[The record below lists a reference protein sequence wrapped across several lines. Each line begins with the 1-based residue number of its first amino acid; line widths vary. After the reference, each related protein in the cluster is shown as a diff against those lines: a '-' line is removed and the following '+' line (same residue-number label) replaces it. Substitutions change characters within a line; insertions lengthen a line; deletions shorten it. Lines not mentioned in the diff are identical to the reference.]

1 MPATSGQSYD
11 SEQTPESNGQLAV
24 HSRCVVST
32 IVLIANAAVNW
43 PLKSF
48 RLEQST
54 FNHHRLVLNFSLD
67 IESMA
72 AGQEFV
78 STTQFQDTIGKN
90 VSLKITPTDEY
101 VDSGEA
107 LEFIGLITNVGLANS
122 GGAMNVVTI
131 EAMSPTILLDQ
142 AAAYRFYEKQTFADV
157 VRSIMGAYSVDTG
170 AITIGGAFTRDFWA
184 QWSETDWEYI
194 TTRWRTYPG
203 WVFYDGKKLIIEEK
217 KSRNTH
223 KLSWQKHVGA
233 ADVRMNMTGY
243 KFRNPSWDEAQ
254 KQPLNQEVTV
264 QTQFSGV
271 AQKTYASSASK
282 MNQTSSVALPLRGDT
297 KTSEVQQI
305 TGALQAEKIGTM
317 VLCRLQTN
325 VPSLKVG
332 DTLTLEKMGDTY
344 TGTYIITAIE
354 HRIEN
359 GSDYHNFVTA
369 SPLETAY
376 PTAPVARNERQSDP
390 MMAIVTDNNDPDM
403 RGRVKVKFPMK
414 SASGGDLESPWL
426 RTTSGYAGS
435 NRGMYFMPEINDE
448 VLVGFEMGDSNMP
461 VVLGS
466 LWNGVDKPPQ
476 SAINPGGDDGELSKN
491 DNKVIYSRAGHQIIL
506 SDKDGAGKIK
516 IVDRT
521 GKNTMIIDSKENTI
535 SITADKD
542 YNLTVK
548 GNVTM
553 KADGDFKLEAQNVSI
568 DAKMSCKIKAGGGG
582 AEITSSA
589 MMKLDASAKMDIGGA
604 MIDING
610 KGPVNV
616 KGTPISLN

>member
-1 MPATSGQSYD
+1 MTNPEP
-11 SEQTPESNGQLAV
+11 EQTRNPNDQLAV
-24 HSRCVVST
+24 HSRCVVAT
-32 IVLIANAAVNW
+32 TLLIANNQMIW
-43 PLKSF
+43 PLTSF

-67 IESMA
+67 IESMV

-78 STTQFQDTIGKN
+78 STSQFQDTIGKIL
-90 VSLKITPTDEY
+90 SLKITPMDEY

-107 LEFIGLITNVGLANS
+107 LEFIGLITNIGLANS

-142 AAAYRFYEKQTFADV
+142 AKIYRFYENMTFTDV
-157 VRSIMGAYSVDTG
+157 VRSIFGAYSVDTG
-170 AITIGGAFTRDFWA
+170 AITIGGEFTRDFWA

-194 TTRWRTYPG
+194 TTRRRTYPG
-203 WVFYDGKKLIIEEK
+203 WVFYDGKKLVIEEK

-223 KLSWQKHVGA
+223 KLSWQKHVGS

-243 KFRNPSWDEAQ
+243 KFRNPSWDEVQ
-254 KQPLNQEVTV
+254 KQPLNQDVSV

-282 MNQTSSVALPLRGDT
+282 MNQTSSIALPMRGDT
-297 KTSEVQQI
+297 KTSELQQI

-317 VLCRLQTN
+317 VRCKLQTN

-332 DTLTLEKMGDTY
+332 DTLTLEGMGDTY
-344 TGTYIITAIE
+344 SGTYIITAIE
-354 HRIEN
+354 HRLEN
-359 GSDYHNFVTA
+359 SSYHNFVTA

-390 MMAIVTDNNDPDM
+390 LMAIVTDNNDPEM

-426 RTTSGYAGS
+426 RTTSGYAGN
-435 NRGMYFMPEINDE
+435 NRGIYFMPEVDDE

-466 LWNGVDKPPQ
+466 LWNGMDKPPQ

-491 DNKVIYSRAGHQIIL
+491 DN
-506 SDKDGAGKIK
+506 
-516 IVDRT
+516 
-521 GKNTMIIDSKENTI
+521 
-535 SITADKD
+535 
-542 YNLTVK
+542 
-548 GNVTM
+548 
-553 KADGDFKLEAQNVSI
+553 
-568 DAKMSCKIKAGGGG
+568 
-582 AEITSSA
+582 
-589 MMKLDASAKMDIGGA
+589 
-604 MIDING
+604 
-610 KGPVNV
+610 
-616 KGTPISLN
+616 

>member
-1 MPATSGQSYD
+1 MTYPE
-11 SEQTPESNGQLAV
+11 SEQTRNPNDQLAV
-24 HSRCVVST
+24 HSRCVVAT
-32 IVLIANAAVNW
+32 TLLIANNQMIW
-43 PLKSF
+43 PLTSF
-48 RLEQST
+48 RLEQSA
-54 FNHHRLVLNFSLD
+54 FKHHRLVLNFSLD

-72 AGQEFV
+72 TGQEFV
-78 STTQFQDTIGKN
+78 STSQFQDTIGKI
-90 VSLKITPTDEY
+90 VSLQITPMDEY

-122 GGAMNVVTI
+122 GGAMNAVTI

-142 AAAYRFYEKQTFADV
+142 AKIYRFYENMTFTDV
-157 VRSIMGAYSVDTG
+157 VRSIFGAYSVDTG
-170 AITIGGAFTRDFWA
+170 AITIGGEFSRDFWA

-203 WVFYDGKKLIIEEK
+203 WVFYDGKKLVIEEK

-223 KLSWQKHVGA
+223 KLSWQKHVGSV
-233 ADVRMNMTGY
+233 DVRMNMTGY
-243 KFRNPSWDEAQ
+243 KFRNPSWDEGQ
-254 KQPLNQEVTV
+254 KQPLNQDVSV
-264 QTQFSGV
+264 QTQFSGI
-271 AQKTYASSASK
+271 AQKTYASSTAK
-282 MNQTSSVALPLRGDT
+282 MNQTSSIALPTRGDT
-297 KTSEVQQI
+297 KTSELQQI

-317 VLCRLQTN
+317 VQCRLQTN

-332 DTLTLEKMGDTY
+332 DTLTLDGMGDTY
-344 TGTYIITAIE
+344 TGTYIITDIE
-354 HRIEN
+354 HKIEN
-359 GSDYHNFVTA
+359 GSYHNFVTA
-369 SPLETAY
+369 SPLETAH

-390 MMAIVTDNNDPDM
+390 LMAIVTDNNDPEM

-414 SASGGDLESPWL
+414 SASGGDLASPWL
-426 RTTSGYAGS
+426 RTTSAYAGG
-435 NRGMYFMPEINDE
+435 NRGVYFIPEIDDE

-466 LWNGVDKPPQ
+466 LWNGIDKPPQ
-476 SAINPGGDDGELSKN
+476 SAINPGGDDGELAKN
-491 DNKVIYSRAGHQIIL
+491 DNKVIYSRAGHQIVL
-506 SDKDGAGKIK
+506 SDKDGVGKIK
-516 IVDRT
+516 ILDRT

-535 SITADKD
+535 TITADKD
-542 YNLTVK
+542 YSLTVK
-548 GNVTM
+548 GNITM

-568 DAKMSCKIKAGGGG
+568 DGKMSCKIKAGSGG

-589 MMKLDASAKMDIGGA
+589 MMKLDATAKLEAGGA

>member
-1 MPATSGQSYD
+1 MTYPE
-11 SEQTPESNGQLAV
+11 SEQTRNPNDQLAV
-24 HSRCVVST
+24 HSRCVVAT
-32 IVLIANAAVNW
+32 TLLIANNQMIW
-43 PLKSF
+43 PLTSF

-67 IESMA
+67 IESMSS
-72 AGQEFV
+72 GQEFV
-78 STTQFQDTIGKN
+78 STSQFQDTIGKI
-90 VSLKITPTDEY
+90 VSLQITPMDEY

-122 GGAMNVVTI
+122 GGAMNAVTI

-142 AAAYRFYEKQTFADV
+142 AKIYRFYENMTFTDV
-157 VRSIMGAYSVDTG
+157 VRSIFGAYSVDTG
-170 AITIGGAFTRDFWA
+170 AITIGGEFSRDFWA

-203 WVFYDGKKLIIEEK
+203 WVFYDGKKLVIEEK

-223 KLSWQKHVGA
+223 KLSWQKHVGSV
-233 ADVRMNMTGY
+233 DVRMNMTGY
-243 KFRNPSWDEAQ
+243 KFRNPSWDEGQ
-254 KQPLNQEVTV
+254 KQPLNQDVSV
-264 QTQFSGV
+264 QTQFSGI
-271 AQKTYASSASK
+271 AQKTYASSTAK
-282 MNQTSSVALPLRGDT
+282 MNQTSSIALPTRGDT
-297 KTSEVQQI
+297 KTSELQQI

-317 VLCRLQTN
+317 VQCRLQTN

-332 DTLTLEKMGDTY
+332 DTLTLDGMGDTY
-344 TGTYIITAIE
+344 TGTYIITDIE
-354 HRIEN
+354 HKIEN
-359 GSDYHNFVTA
+359 GSYHNFVTA
-369 SPLETAY
+369 SPLETAH

-390 MMAIVTDNNDPDM
+390 LMAIVTDNNDPEM

-414 SASGGDLESPWL
+414 SASGGDLASPWL
-426 RTTSGYAGS
+426 RTTSAYAGG
-435 NRGMYFMPEINDE
+435 NRGVYFIPEIDDE

-466 LWNGVDKPPQ
+466 LWNGIDKPPQ
-476 SAINPGGDDGELSKN
+476 SAINPGGDDGELAKN
-491 DNKVIYSRAGHQIIL
+491 DNKVIYSRAGHQIVL
-506 SDKDGAGKIK
+506 SDKDGVGKIK
-516 IVDRT
+516 ILDRT

-535 SITADKD
+535 TITADKD
-542 YNLTVK
+542 YSLTVK
-548 GNVTM
+548 GNITM

-568 DAKMSCKIKAGGGG
+568 DGKMSCKIKAGSGG

-589 MMKLDASAKMDIGGA
+589 MMKLDATAKLEAGGA

>member
-1 MPATSGQSYD
+1 MTNPEP
-11 SEQTPESNGQLAV
+11 EQTRNPNDHLAV
-24 HSRCVVST
+24 HSRCVVAT
-32 IVLIANAAVNW
+32 TLLIANNQVIW
-43 PLKSF
+43 PLTSF

-78 STTQFQDTIGKN
+78 STSQFQDTIGKI
-90 VSLKITPTDEY
+90 VSLKITPMDEY

-107 LEFIGLITNVGLANS
+107 LEFIGLITNIGLANS

-142 AAAYRFYEKQTFADV
+142 AKIYRFYENMTFTDV
-157 VRSIMGAYSVDTG
+157 VRSIFGAYSVDTG
-170 AITIGGAFTRDFWA
+170 AITIGGEFTRDFWA

-194 TTRWRTYPG
+194 ATRWRTYPG

-223 KLSWQKHVGA
+223 KLSWQKHVGS

-254 KQPLNQEVTV
+254 KQPLNQDVSV

-271 AQKTYASSASK
+271 AQKTYGSSASN
-282 MNQTSSVALPLRGDT
+282 MNQTSSIALPMRGDT
-297 KTSEVQQI
+297 KTSELQQI

-317 VLCRLQTN
+317 VQCKLQTN

-332 DTLTLEKMGDTY
+332 DTLTLEGMGDTY
-344 TGTYIITAIE
+344 SGTYIITAIE
-354 HRIEN
+354 HRLE
-359 GSDYHNFVTA
+359 SSSYHNFVTA

-390 MMAIVTDNNDPDM
+390 LMAIVTDNNDPDM

-426 RTTSGYAGS
+426 RTTSGYAGN
-435 NRGMYFMPEINDE
+435 NRGIYFMPEVDDE

-466 LWNGVDKPPQ
+466 LWNGMDKPPQ

-491 DNKVIYSRAGHQIIL
+491 DNKVIYTRTGHQIVL

-521 GKNTMIIDSKENTI
+521 GNNTMIIDSKENTI

-568 DAKMSCKIKAGGGG
+568 DAKISCKIKAGSGGG
-582 AEITSSA
+582 EITSSG
-589 MMKLDASAKMDIGGA
+589 MMKLDASAKMDISAA

>member
-1 MPATSGQSYD
+1 MPTID
-11 SEQTPESNGQLAV
+11 PEQTPESNDKLAV
-24 HSRCVVST
+24 HSRCVVATSL
-32 IVLIANAAVNW
+32 LIANNQMIW
-43 PLKSF
+43 PLTSF

-54 FNHHRLVLNFSLD
+54 FNHHRLVLNFALD

-78 STTQFQDTIGKN
+78 STSQFQDTIGKI
-90 VSLKITPTDEY
+90 VSLMITPMDEY

-107 LEFIGLITNVGLANS
+107 LEFIGLITNIGLANS
-122 GGAMNVVTI
+122 GGAMNVVRI

-142 AAAYRFYEKQTFADV
+142 AKVYRFYENQTFTDV
-157 VRSIMGAYSVDTG
+157 VRSIFGAYSVDTG
-170 AITIGGAFTRDFWA
+170 AITIGGEFTRDFWA

-194 TTRWRTYPG
+194 TTRRRTYPG
-203 WVFYDGKKLIIEEK
+203 WVFYDGKKLVIDEK

-223 KLSWQKHVGA
+223 KLTWQKHVGSV
-233 ADVRMNMTGY
+233 DVRMNMTGY
-243 KFRNPSWDEAQ
+243 KFRNTGWDEGQ
-254 KQPLNQEVTV
+254 KSPMSQNVSV

-271 AQKTYASSASK
+271 AQKAYASSASE
-282 MNQTSSVALPLRGDT
+282 MNQTSSIALPLRGDT
-297 KTSEVQQI
+297 MPTKTGEIQQI
-305 TGALQAEKIGTM
+305 TEALQAEKIGSM
-317 VLCRLQTN
+317 VQCRLQTN

-332 DTLTLEKMGDTY
+332 DTLTLEAMGDTY
-344 TGTYIITAIE
+344 SGTYIITAIE
-354 HRIEN
+354 HRLES
-359 GSDYHNFVTA
+359 GSYHNFVTA

-390 MMAIVTDNNDPDM
+390 LMAIVTDNNDPEM

-414 SASGGDLESPWL
+414 SASGGDLVSPWL

-435 NRGMYFMPEINDE
+435 NRGIYFVPEVDDE

-466 LWNGVDKPPQ
+466 LWNGADKPPQ

-491 DNKVIYSRAGHQIIL
+491 DNKVLYTRAGHQIIL

-516 IVDRT
+516 IIDRT

-548 GNVTM
+548 GNITM

>member
-1 MPATSGQSYD
+1 MTNAEP
-11 SEQTPESNGQLAV
+11 EQTRNPNDQLAV
-24 HSRCVVST
+24 HSRCVVAT
-32 IVLIANAAVNW
+32 TLLIANNQVLW
-43 PLKSF
+43 PLTSF

-67 IESMA
+67 IESMT

-78 STTQFQDTIGKN
+78 STSQFQDAIGKI
-90 VSLKITPTDEY
+90 VSLKISPMDEY
-101 VDSGEA
+101 VDSSEA
-107 LEFIGLITNVGLANS
+107 LEFIGLITNIGLANS

-142 AAAYRFYEKQTFADV
+142 AKVYRFYENMTFTDV
-157 VRSIMGAYSVDTG
+157 VRSIFGAYSVDTG
-170 AITIGGAFTRDFWA
+170 AITIGEEFSRDFWA

-194 TTRWRTYPG
+194 TTRRRTYPG
-203 WVFYDGKKLIIEEK
+203 WVFYDGKKLVIEEK

-223 KLSWQKHVGA
+223 KLSWQKHVGS

-243 KFRNPSWDEAQ
+243 KFRNTGWDEGQ
-254 KQPLNQEVTV
+254 KSPMSQDVSV

-271 AQKTYASSASK
+271 AQKAYASSASK
-282 MNQTSSVALPLRGDT
+282 MNETSSIALPLRGDT
-297 KTSEVQQI
+297 MPTKTGEIQQI
-305 TGALQAEKIGTM
+305 TEALQAEKIGTM
-317 VLCRLQTN
+317 VQCKLQTN

-332 DTLTLEKMGDTY
+332 DTLTLEGMGDTY
-344 TGTYIITAIE
+344 SGIYIITAIE
-354 HRIEN
+354 HRFEN
-359 GSDYHNFVTA
+359 GSYHNFVTA

-390 MMAIVTDNNDPDM
+390 LMAIVTDNNDPDM

-435 NRGMYFMPEINDE
+435 NRGIYFIPEIDDE

-466 LWNGVDKPPQ
+466 LWNGMDNPPQ

-491 DNKVIYSRAGHQIIL
+491 DNKVIYTRTGHQIVL

-516 IVDRT
+516 IIDRT

-548 GNVTM
+548 GNITL

-568 DAKMSCKIKAGGGG
+568 DAKMSCKIKAGSGG
-582 AEITSSA
+582 AEITSSG
-589 MMKLDASAKMDIGGA
+589 MMKLDATAKMDVGGA

>member
-1 MPATSGQSYD
+1 MTNPEP
-11 SEQTPESNGQLAV
+11 EQTRNPNDQLAV
-24 HSRCVVST
+24 HSRCVVAT
-32 IVLIANAAVNW
+32 TLLIANNQMIW
-43 PLKSF
+43 PLTSF
-48 RLEQST
+48 RLEQSA

-78 STTQFQDTIGKN
+78 STSQFQDTIGKI
-90 VSLKITPTDEY
+90 VSLKISPMDEY
-101 VDSGEA
+101 VDSSEA
-107 LEFIGLITNVGLANS
+107 LEFIGLITNIGLANS

-142 AAAYRFYEKQTFADV
+142 AKIYRFYENMTFTDV
-157 VRSIMGAYSVDTG
+157 VRSIFGAYSVDTG
-170 AITIGGAFTRDFWA
+170 AITIGGEFTRDFWA

-194 TTRWRTYPG
+194 TTRWRTHPG

-223 KLSWQKHVGA
+223 KLSWQKHVGS

-254 KQPLNQEVTV
+254 KQPLNQDVSV
-264 QTQFSGV
+264 QTQFSGL
-271 AQKTYASSASK
+271 AQKTYASSAAK
-282 MNQTSSVALPLRGDT
+282 MNQTSSIALPTRGDT
-297 KTSEVQQI
+297 KTNEVQQI

-317 VLCRLQTN
+317 VQCRLQTN
-325 VPSLKVG
+325 VPSLKIG
-332 DTLTLEKMGDTY
+332 DTLTLEGMGDTY
-344 TGTYIITAIE
+344 SGTYIIIAIE
-354 HRIEN
+354 HRLEN
-359 GSDYHNFVTA
+359 TSYHNFVTA

-376 PTAPVARNERQSDP
+376 PTTPVARNERHSDP
-390 MMAIVTDNNDPDM
+390 LMAIVTNNNDPEM

-435 NRGMYFMPEINDE
+435 DRGMYFMPEINDE

-491 DNKVIYSRAGHQIIL
+491 DNKVIYSRTGHQIVL

-516 IVDRT
+516 IIDRT

-548 GNVTM
+548 GNITM

-568 DAKMSCKIKAGGGG
+568 DGKMSCKIKAGGGG
-582 AEITSSA
+582 SEITSSA
-589 MMKLDASAKMDIGGA
+589 MMKLDATAKMDISGA